1 MTRQV
6 LTHEQAEML
15 EAFIRGHRLSPEA
28 DRQARA
34 LLNESEHAQAFA
46 SEIKHEIEVLNG
58 DLECRT
64 NCLEHL
70 VESARL
76 GRRPVL
82 VLGAGLFAQVGAP
95 GLASWSDLLEVAW
108 QRLLPG
114 AVSPNK
120 HWLGLA
126 PTHAWE
132 WLVWEYASRYSSPST
147 PRAEEEAQRRLC
159 DLAKQLVKQHTAS
172 ISPELAPGVPAA
184 ALLDE
189 RLDAIVSLNF
199 FGWPFESQLSRPSGA
214 AWRRVRHV
222 RGTNLP
228 VFYPHGDV
236 SHPKSLALGMRKYAE
251 RTHQWEKLRGELKG
265 LERTLGYD
273 ERPLPRE
280 ARQSMIHHALTSP
293 LVFAGCGLH
302 HAESALWWLL
312 ATRARNCAKRVP
324 VPTPLGYFLTAV
336 ELTPSQEMRLEA
348 VRCVPIRLP
357 SFDAVWAMALDII
370 DALPDRAAVGSRIP
384 RRMAMSQPNAL
395 SAPTPR
401 IRRIRG
407 SSGSPGGHSKLE
419 FAALGMGVCAIQA
432 QEGSKTTNLLVG
444 GGASPR
450 YVRGALGARGLD
462 LDAFKDVLFAAMDTE
477 NAAAGW
483 SRASVRDSIRL
494 RCTLDCVDAAHAR
507 GFHPV
512 RVTPFDRRKREIDLG
527 AVRVAVCQ
535 NKWGDSK
542 TAAFRIGNS
551 AGTVAILAALT
562 SVSKSCLTLVRGVD
576 LLVLALPT
584 GNAAAEVLDPYAN
597 AARAAKTARSPHS
610 VLILL
615 PSDFEGSV
623 HALKLR
629 WGRIAPSL
637 ARRTEFLHASGSTMM
652 CLEKGH
658 LTRTPDAHGLRSRSE
673 PRPRHV

>member
-1 MTRQV
+1 MFREA

-15 EAFIRGHRLSPEA
+15 EAFIRGYGLSSEA
-28 DRQARA
+28 VRQARA

-70 VESARL
+70 GESARL

-108 QRLLPG
+108 QELLPG

-132 WLVWEYASRYSSPST
+132 WLVWEYASRYSSAST
-147 PRAEEEAQRRLC
+147 PRAEDEAQKKLC
-159 DLAKQLVKQHTAS
+159 DLAKRLVKEQTAS
-172 ISPELAPGVPAA
+172 INPELAPGVPAA

-228 VFYPHGDV
+228 IFYPHGDV
-236 SHPKSLALGMRKYAE
+236 GSAKSLALGIRKYAE
-251 RTHQWEKLRGELKG
+251 RTHEWEKLRGNLKG

-273 ERPLPRE
+273 EHPLPRA

-324 VPTPLGYFLTAV
+324 VPMPLGYFLTAD
-336 ELTPSQEMRLEA
+336 ELTPSQQMRLEA
-348 VRCVPIRLP
+348 VRCVPISLP

-370 DALPDRAAVGSRIP
+370 DALPDRAAEGRWIP
-384 RRMAMSQPNAL
+384 RRVGVTQPNAR

-401 IRRIRG
+401 VKRIRG
-407 SSGSPGGHSKLE
+407 SSGSPEGDSNLG
-419 FAALGMGVCAIQA
+419 FAALGRGVCAIQA
-432 QEGSKTTNLLVG
+432 QEGGRTTNLLVG
-444 GGASPR
+444 GAASPR
-450 YVRGALGARGLD
+450 YVRGALEARGLD
-462 LDAFKDVLFAAMDTE
+462 LAAFTDVLFAAMDTE

-494 RCTLDCVDAAHAR
+494 RCTLDCVADAHAR

-535 NKWGDSK
+535 NKCGNRK
-542 TAAFRIGNS
+542 TAAFRITTD
-551 AGTVAILAALT
+551 AGTVAILGALT

-576 LLVLALPT
+576 LLVLALPA
-584 GNAAAEVLDPYAN
+584 GNATVEVLDPYAN
-597 AARAAKTARSPHS
+597 AARAAKTTRCPKS

-615 PSDFEGSV
+615 PSDFEGSAD
-623 HALKLR
+623 ALKLR

-637 ARRTEFLHASGSTMM
+637 ARRTDFVHAYGSTMM
-652 CLEKGH
+652 RLKKGH
-658 LTRTPDAHGLRSRSE
+658 LTRTPDAQGLRSRSK
-673 PRPRHV
+673 PRA